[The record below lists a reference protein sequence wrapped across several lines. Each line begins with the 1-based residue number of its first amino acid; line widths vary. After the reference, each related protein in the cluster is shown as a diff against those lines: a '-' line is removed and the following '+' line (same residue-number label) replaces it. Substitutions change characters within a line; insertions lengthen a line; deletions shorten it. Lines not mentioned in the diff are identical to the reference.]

1 MAPGAGVCGAGQCE
15 AVTAGRTRS
24 YLPPKGMCEVLDI
37 LRGHPAGEP
46 VPAISLR
53 QPWAGAVAF
62 LGKDVENRSRWP
74 FKYRGPIIIHA
85 SATTPSLEDYKRM
98 RNLAEEDELEAD
110 LLEGLDPTNEE
121 TFLAGLFEMG
131 GIVAVAN
138 LAEVFGPDDEV
149 PEDHPVTASPW
160 VKEDEDYWLY
170 FSEVVPVKPVPFKGA
185 VGMFKVPFE
194 VARELEPFL
203 ADA

>member
-1 MAPGAGVCGAGQCE
+1 MLEIFRGHRAGQ
-15 AVTAGRTRS
+15 
-24 YLPPKGMCEVLDI
+24 
-37 LRGHPAGEP
+37 P
-46 VPAISLR
+46 VPAMSLK

-85 SATTPSLEDYKRM
+85 SATTPFLEDFERM
-98 RNLAEEDELEAD
+98 RKLAEEDGLEAD
-110 LLEGLDPTNEE
+110 LLEGLDPQNEE

-138 LAEVFGPDDEV
+138 LVEVFGPDDEV
-149 PEDHPVTASPW
+149 PEDHPVTGSPW
-160 VKEDEDYWLY
+160 VNEEQDYWLY
-170 FSEVVPVKPVPFKGA
+170 FSEVIPVKPVPFKGA

>member
-1 MAPGAGVCGAGQCE
+1 MLE
-15 AVTAGRTRS
+15 
-24 YLPPKGMCEVLDI
+24 I
-37 LRGHPAGEP
+37 FRGHPAGAP

-85 SATTPSLEDYKRM
+85 SATLPTLEDYQRL
-98 RNLAEEDELEAD
+98 RALAEEDGLEAD

-121 TFLAGLFEMG
+121 TFFAALFEMG

-138 LAEVFGPDDEV
+138 LVEVFGPDDEV
-149 PEDHPVTASPW
+149 PEEHPITVSPW
-160 VKEDEDYWLY
+160 AKEDENYWLY
-170 FSEVVPVKPVPFKGA
+170 FADVIPVEPVPFKGA
-185 VGMFKVPFE
+185 VGMFKVPYS
-194 VARELEPFL
+194 VARQLQ
-203 ADA
+203 AHRSVTKGA